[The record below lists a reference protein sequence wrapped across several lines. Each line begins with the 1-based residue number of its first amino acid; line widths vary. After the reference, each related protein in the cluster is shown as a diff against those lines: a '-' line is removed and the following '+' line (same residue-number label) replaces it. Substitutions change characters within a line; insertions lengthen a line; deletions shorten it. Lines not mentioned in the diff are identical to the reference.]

1 MRSHNTKRDC
11 EWECRCVRVSVC
23 LCVCVSSRCNRL
35 ERNANDSNVVPKM
48 GTLSTLRVQRATNK
62 QLDRLTDRQTD
73 RQTVRQPVCI
83 AYCTWLSV
91 RSDNLDSY
99 ETTHTHTHGQ
109 TYKSCQSQLMFEHES
124 SACSSALAR

>member
-11 EWECRCVRVSVC
+11 EWECKCVR
-23 LCVCVSSRCNRL
+23 VCVSSRCNRL

-73 RQTVRQPVCI
+73 R
-83 AYCTWLSV
+83 L
-91 RSDNLDSY
+91 LDS
-99 ETTHTHTHGQ
+99 
-109 TYKSCQSQLMFEHES
+109 QSV
-124 SACSSALAR
+124 